1 MAMTKAPLFF
11 VSAIVFTA
19 SVFGQQTMTIKVFFH
34 NEKFN
39 PNQIDCTKVFPTTRT
54 IPKTKAVARAALDE
68 LFKGT
73 TPEEEANEYGSFP
86 PENTKDVVKSLNVKG
101 GVAFLNFNKTVYEKL
116 RNTTSS
122 CGSGFYSKID
132 ATLTQ
137 FPTIKKVVY
146 AIEGSTADFYDWQ
159 QVGECPHPR
168 RLCASSNFN

>member
-1 MAMTKAPLFF
+1 MTKIIVVLAATIGFAG
-11 VSAIVFTA
+11 SAFA
-19 SVFGQQTMTIKVFFH
+19 QQSMTVKVFFH

-68 LFKGT
+68 LFKGV
-73 TPEEEANEYGSFP
+73 TPEEEKNEFSSFP
-86 PENTKDVVKSLNVKG
+86 PENTKDIVKRLNVKG
-101 GVAFLNFNKTVYEKL
+101 GVAYLNFNKSVYEKL
-116 RNTTSS
+116 TNTTSS
-122 CGSGFYSKID
+122 CGSGLYSTID

-159 QVGECPHPR
+159 QVGECPHPK
-168 RLCASSNFN
+168 RLCAARNFK